1 MMASDFPLVVLRIPF
16 LSIDHAEEGS
26 LQFGQAQSNQGS
38 WCSQFH
44 KIVIACCLVCVCC
57 VCCVYVWV
65 CVSVSVSVSVSV
77 CVVCGVCVSCSGV
90 LPLEPLA
97 NLSRHAAVCYRLSLV
112 ST

>member
-1 MMASDFPLVVLRIPF
+1 MASDFPLVVLRIPF

-44 KIVIACCLVCVCC
+44 NIVIACCLVC

-65 CVSVSVSVSVSV
+65 CVSVSVSVSVCV
-77 CVVCGVCVSCSGV
+77 CCMWCVC
-90 LPLEPLA
+90 
-97 NLSRHAAVCYRLSLV
+97 HAAVYYRLSLV
-112 ST
+112 PT